1 MRPIIRTRLSSK
13 CHPIGPRVYLDA
25 VVQLFSETMTE
36 HFDCAIVGAGIVGLA
51 HALAARRAGL
61 RVVVIEREA
70 RAVGASIRNFGFV
83 TVTGQEAG
91 DCWRRARRSRD
102 VWREVAEAAGIQVH
116 QRGLHVAARR
126 PEALAVLEEFA
137 TGPMGDGC
145 HMLSGS
151 QAAAVGGFRDDLA
164 GALYS
169 PHEMRVESRDAIPR
183 LTAWLAEA
191 QGVDF
196 RWGMPVR
203 SVEPGR
209 VHTTAGSFSAD
220 RIIVCPGGDL
230 RSLFGDVFTRRETTL
245 CKLHMLRVA
254 APGWRLPAAV
264 MSDLGLVRYLGYAG
278 CPGLPKLS
286 ARLRVEQ
293 AAEIA
298 EGVHLIVVQSADG
311 SLVVGDSHHY
321 GPSHDPFQP
330 RAVDDLILGELSA
343 VLDLPRP
350 EVVERWIGIYPS
362 GPQTAFFESPMP
374 GVMLV
379 SVTSGTG
386 ASTAF
391 GLAED
396 VFAAWDD
403 LAGANQAMDQ
413 MA

>member
-1 MRPIIRTRLSSK
+1 M
-13 CHPIGPRVYLDA
+13 
-25 VVQLFSETMTE
+25 SE
-36 HFDCAIVGAGIVGLA
+36 HYDCAIVGAGIVGLA
-51 HALAARRAGL
+51 HALTASRAGL
-61 RVVVIEREA
+61 RTIVIDRDA

-102 VWREVAEAAGIQVH
+102 VWAEVAPQAGIDVH
-116 QRGLHVAARR
+116 HHGLVFAARR

-137 TGPMGDGC
+137 AGPMGEGC
-145 HMLSGS
+145 RMLSPAE
-151 QAAAVGGFRDDLA
+151 AAQG
-164 GALYS
+164 GALRPDLRGALHS

-191 QGVDF
+191 RGIAF
-196 RWGMPVR
+196 RWETPVR
-203 SVEPGR
+203 AVEPGR
-209 VHTTAGSFSAD
+209 VHTTSGTVTAD
-220 RIIVCPGGDL
+220 RIIVCPGPDI
-230 RSLFGDVFTRRETTL
+230 RALFGEVFTRRATTL

-254 APGWRLPAAV
+254 APSWRLPGAV

-278 CPGLPKLS
+278 SPTLPTLA
-286 ARLRVEQ
+286 ARLHAEQ
-293 AAEIA
+293 AAELANGI
-298 EGVHLIVVQSADG
+298 HLIVVQGADG

-321 GPSHDPFQP
+321 AASPDPFQP
-330 RAVDDLILGELSA
+330 REVDDLILRELSA

-350 EVVERWIGIYPS
+350 EVTERWIGIYPS
-362 GPQTAFFESPMP
+362 GPDTAFYESPMK

-396 VFAAWDD
+396 VFNAWGN
-403 LAGANQAMDQ
+403 LA
-413 MA
+413 